1 MDLKYKILWF
11 DNDAE
16 WVKSIEGFVKE
27 IVEELGFLYE
37 CRLYITGAS
46 IDSIQLDNY
55 DIILMDLNLDDD
67 TSGDGDQLI
76 NKIRS
81 LDVYTDVLF
90 YSADGLAKIKEKA
103 QALGLEGVYF
113 SGRSQSSF
121 ISKLRKV
128 INTTIKKVQ
137 DLNNL
142 RGLVMAE
149 VSELD
154 SRMTSL
160 IEKYF
165 IEKGDSTKT
174 ATFKTHLVDD
184 IEKATKKKLTGS
196 KVCDKLCKHRWS
208 GLSIGEIVKDFD
220 FDASRKARAV
230 KLIIDAEKIPYTPQ
244 NKSFYEDYRIEMLDM
259 RNQLAHCVSI
269 KKDGIDILKTK
280 GGEVEFDNVK
290 FKKIREQIRHYNSI
304 FDKIETKIQ

>member
-154 SRMTSL
+154 AVMDRIILSYFNTEERMALFHKHITANREKTLRDSL
-160 IEKYF
+160 NCANKCQLIWRDK
-165 IEKGDSTKT
+165 
-174 ATFKTHLVDD
+174 D
-184 IEKATKKKLTGS
+184 IQ
-196 KVCDKLCKHRWS
+196 
-208 GLSIGEIVKDFD
+208 EIVPRLD
-220 FDASRKARAV
+220 SSQKARAI
-230 KLIIDAEKIPYTPQ
+230 KIIIEQSRPDLYSEG
-244 NKSFYEDYRIEMLDM
+244 NFYEDYMATIITP
-259 RNQLAHCVSI
+259 RNELAHCKSEI
-269 KKDGIDILKTK
+269 REGKEMLLTRNGDKCFDETFFKEIRKNILK
-280 GGEVEFDNVK
+280 
-290 FKKIREQIRHYNSI
+290 YSSI
-304 FDKIETKIQ
+304 FNELLQ

>member
-37 CRLYITGAS
+37 CKLYKTGAS

-154 SRMTSL
+154 AVMDRIILSYFNTEERMALFHKHITANREKTLRDSL
-160 IEKYF
+160 NCANKCQLIWRDK
-165 IEKGDSTKT
+165 
-174 ATFKTHLVDD
+174 D
-184 IEKATKKKLTGS
+184 IQ
-196 KVCDKLCKHRWS
+196 
-208 GLSIGEIVKDFD
+208 EIVPRLD
-220 FDASRKARAV
+220 SSQKARAI
-230 KLIIDAEKIPYTPQ
+230 KIIIEQSRPDLYSEG
-244 NKSFYEDYRIEMLDM
+244 NFYEDYMATIITP
-259 RNQLAHCVSI
+259 RNELAHCKSEI
-269 KKDGIDILKTK
+269 REGKEMLLTRNGDKCFDETFFKEIRKNILK
-280 GGEVEFDNVK
+280 
-290 FKKIREQIRHYNSI
+290 YSSI
-304 FDKIETKIQ
+304 FNELLQ

>member
-46 IDSIQLDNY
+46 IDNIQLDNY

-154 SRMTSL
+154 AVMDRIILLYFNTEERMALFHKHITANREKTLRDSL
-160 IEKYF
+160 NCANKCQLIWRDK
-165 IEKGDSTKT
+165 
-174 ATFKTHLVDD
+174 D
-184 IEKATKKKLTGS
+184 IQ
-196 KVCDKLCKHRWS
+196 
-208 GLSIGEIVKDFD
+208 EIVPRLD
-220 FDASRKARAV
+220 SSQKARAI
-230 KLIIDAEKIPYTPQ
+230 KIIIEQSRPDLYLEG
-244 NKSFYEDYRIEMLDM
+244 NFYEDYMAIIITP
-259 RNQLAHCVSI
+259 RNELAHCKSEI
-269 KKDGIDILKTK
+269 RDGKEMLLTRKGDKCFDETFFKEIRKNILKYS
-280 GGEVEFDNVK
+280 G
-290 FKKIREQIRHYNSI
+290 I
-304 FDKIETKIQ
+304 FNELLQ

>member
-154 SRMTSL
+154 AVMDRIILSYFNMEERMALFHKHITANREKTLRDSL
-160 IEKYF
+160 NCANKCQLIWRDK
-165 IEKGDSTKT
+165 
-174 ATFKTHLVDD
+174 D
-184 IEKATKKKLTGS
+184 IQ
-196 KVCDKLCKHRWS
+196 
-208 GLSIGEIVKDFD
+208 EIVPRLD
-220 FDASRKARAV
+220 SSQKARAI
-230 KLIIDAEKIPYTPQ
+230 KIIIEQSRPDLYSEG
-244 NKSFYEDYRIEMLDM
+244 NFYEEYNATIITP
-259 RNQLAHCVSI
+259 RNELAHCKSEI
-269 KKDGIDILKTK
+269 REGKEMLLTRNGDKCFDETFFKEIRKNILKYS
-280 GGEVEFDNVK
+280 G
-290 FKKIREQIRHYNSI
+290 I
-304 FDKIETKIQ
+304 FNELLQ

>member
-1 MDLKYKILWF
+1 MDLKYQILWF
-11 DNDAE
+11 DNDAD

-37 CRLYITGAS
+37 CTLYKTGAS
-46 IDSIQLDNY
+46 IASIQLDNY
-55 DIILMDLNLDDD
+55 DIILMDLNLDDNA
-67 TSGDGDQLI
+67 SENGDQLI
-76 NKIRS
+76 DKIRS

-154 SRMTSL
+154 AMMDKIILSYFNTEERMSL
-160 IEKYF
+160 FHKHI
-165 IEKGDSTKT
+165 T
-174 ATFKTHLVDD
+174 ANRETTLQKSLNCTNKCQLTWRGKD
-184 IEKATKKKLTGS
+184 IQ
-196 KVCDKLCKHRWS
+196 
-208 GLSIGEIVKDFD
+208 EIVSLLD
-220 FDASRKARAV
+220 SSQKARAI
-230 KLIIDAEKIPYTPQ
+230 KIIIEQSRPDLYSESNFYKEYEAAIITP
-244 NKSFYEDYRIEMLDM
+244 
-259 RNQLAHCVSI
+259 RNDLAHCKSELR
-269 KKDGIDILKTK
+269 DGREILLTRKGDRCFDEAFFKEIRKTILKYS
-280 GGEVEFDNVK
+280 G
-290 FKKIREQIRHYNSI
+290 I
-304 FDKIETKIQ
+304 FNELLQ